1 MTSSKITI
9 AIEAW
14 YAKEK
19 SCSDDIWSWTEK
31 KMLKNIK
38 KSLEKMLCQMTSK
51 WCNLM

>member
-31 KMLKNIK
+31 KNVKKYKK
-38 KSLEKMLCQMTSK
+38 KSWKNVMSNDVKVM
-51 WCNLM
+51 